1 ITVRDSGIG
10 IAPDRLARLYEPFQ
24 SADPTLSRVHGG
36 SGLGLSICKHIMA
49 LHGGDIDVHS
59 VLGRGTAVTVRFP
72 GHGPPSPRE

>member
-1 ITVRDSGIG
+1 AGTSAGGERPDGGLTITVRDSGIG

-59 VLGRGTAVTVRFP
+59 VLGRGT
-72 GHGPPSPRE
+72 